1 MKGHDQEKIYEAYA
15 NETVINP
22 DSIRQAQSSLDVAET
37 EQDREEI
44 EKVLRYLRSKIKE
57 PSRIENII
65 NLIKKRF
72 YER

>member
-1 MKGHDQEKIYEAYA
+1 MKGHDQKKIYEAYA

-44 EKVLRYLRSKIKE
+44 EKVLRYLQSKIKE

>member
-1 MKGHDQEKIYEAYA
+1 MKGQDQKKIYEAYA

-22 DSIRQAQSSLDVAET
+22 VSIRQAQSSLDVAET

-44 EKVLRYLRSKIKE
+44 EKVLRYLQSKIKE